1 MPWFKKNLRQWLN
14 RFSLR
19 ACFLTLFFSGYS
31 KKAPGTIGSLV
42 ALLLGLPILIFSANT
57 LFLAAIL
64 IGLIAIAQ
72 IDKEEEE
79 SKIHD
84 SSYIVIDEL
93 VGMWLAMAIS
103 GLSLAGVILSFI
115 FFRIYDITKP
125 SLIGKI
131 DKEVKGGLGVVA
143 DDALAGVLAG
153 LSVLLA
159 INILGFFNIKL

>member
-1 MPWFKKNLRQWLN
+1 MDK
-14 RFSLR
+14 FSLR

-57 LFLAAIL
+57 LFLGAVFV
-64 IGLIAIAQ
+64 GLIAITQ

-79 SKIHD
+79 TKRHD

-153 LSVLLA
+153 LSALLV
-159 INILGFFNIKL
+159 INVLGFFNIKF

>member
-1 MPWFKKNLRQWLN
+1 MDKFG
-14 RFSLR
+14 LR

-57 LFLAAIL
+57 LFLAAVL

-103 GLSLAGVILSFI
+103 GLSLVGVVLSFI

-153 LSVLLA
+153 LSALLV

>member
-1 MPWFKKNLRQWLN
+1 MDK
-14 RFSLR
+14 FSLR
-19 ACFLTLFFSGYS
+19 ACFLTLFFSGYF

-57 LFLAAIL
+57 LFLGAIFV
-64 IGLIAIAQ
+64 GLIAIAQ

-79 SKIHD
+79 TKRHD

-103 GLSLAGVILSFI
+103 GLSLAGVVLSFI

-125 SLIGKI
+125 SLIGRI
-131 DKEVKGGLGVVA
+131 DKEVKGGLGVVV

-153 LSVLLA
+153 LSVLLV
-159 INILGFFNIKL
+159 IHILGFFNIKF

>member
-1 MPWFKKNLRQWLN
+1 MDK
-14 RFSLR
+14 FSLR

-42 ALLLGLPILIFSANT
+42 AILLGLPVLIFSANT

-103 GLSLAGVILSFI
+103 GLSLAGVVLSFI
-115 FFRIYDITKP
+115 FFRIYDIAKP

-153 LSVLLA
+153 LSVLLV
-159 INILGFFNIKL
+159 IHILGFFNSEAPNR

>member
-1 MPWFKKNLRQWLN
+1 MNK
-14 RFSLR
+14 FSLR

-31 KKAPGTIGSLV
+31 KKAPGTIGSSV
-42 ALLLGLPILIFSANT
+42 ALLLGLPVLIFSANT
-57 LFLAAIL
+57 LFLAAIF

-103 GLSLAGVILSFI
+103 GLSLAGVVLSFI

-153 LSVLLA
+153 LSALLV

>member
-1 MPWFKKNLRQWLN
+1 MDK
-14 RFSLR
+14 FSLR

-31 KKAPGTIGSLV
+31 KKAPGTVGSLV

-57 LFLAAIL
+57 LFLGAIF

-103 GLSLAGVILSFI
+103 GLSLAGVVLSFI

-143 DDALAGVLAG
+143 DDALAGILAG
-153 LSVLLA
+153 LSALLV
-159 INILGFFNIKL
+159 IHILGFFNIKL

>member
-1 MPWFKKNLRQWLN
+1 M
-14 RFSLR
+14 
-19 ACFLTLFFSGYS
+19 
-31 KKAPGTIGSLV
+31 
-42 ALLLGLPILIFSANT
+42 LLGLPILIFSANT
-57 LFLAAIL
+57 LFLAAIF

-103 GLSLAGVILSFI
+103 GLSLAGIILSFI

-153 LSVLLA
+153 LSALLA

>member
-1 MPWFKKNLRQWLN
+1 MDK
-14 RFSLR
+14 FSLR
-19 ACFLTLFFSGYS
+19 MCFLTLFFSGYS

-42 ALLLGLPILIFSANT
+42 ALLLGLPVLIFSANT
-57 LFLAAIL
+57 LFLVAIL
-64 IGLIAIAQ
+64 IGLIAITQ

-103 GLSLAGVILSFI
+103 GLSLAGVVLSFI

-153 LSVLLA
+153 LSVLLV
-159 INILGFFNIKL
+159 IHILGFFNIKL

>member
-1 MPWFKKNLRQWLN
+1 MNK
-14 RFSLR
+14 FSLR

-103 GLSLAGVILSFI
+103 GLSLVGVVLSFI

-153 LSVLLA
+153 LSALLV
-159 INILGFFNIKL
+159 IHILGFFNIKL

>member
-1 MPWFKKNLRQWLN
+1 MDK
-14 RFSLR
+14 FSLR

-42 ALLLGLPILIFSANT
+42 ALLLGLPVLIFSANT
-57 LFLAAIL
+57 LFLGAIFV
-64 IGLIAIAQ
+64 GLIAITQ

-79 SKIHD
+79 SKRHD

-93 VGMWLAMAIS
+93 VGMWLAMAIG

-143 DDALAGVLAG
+143 DDALAGILAG
-153 LSVLLA
+153 LSALLV
-159 INILGFFNIKL
+159 IHILGFFNIKF

>member
-1 MPWFKKNLRQWLN
+1 MDKFG
-14 RFSLR
+14 LR

-42 ALLLGLPILIFSANT
+42 ALLLGLPVLIFSANT
-57 LFLAAIL
+57 LFLGAVF

-103 GLSLAGVILSFI
+103 GLSLAGVVLSFI

-153 LSVLLA
+153 LSALLV
-159 INILGFFNIKL
+159 IHILGFFNIKL

>member
-1 MPWFKKNLRQWLN
+1 MNK
-14 RFSLR
+14 FSLR

-42 ALLLGLPILIFSANT
+42 ALLLGLPVLIFSANT
-57 LFLAAIL
+57 LFLAAVL

-103 GLSLAGVILSFI
+103 GLSLAGVVLSFI
-115 FFRIYDITKP
+115 FFRFYDITKP

-153 LSVLLA
+153 LSALLA

>member
-1 MPWFKKNLRQWLN
+1 MDK
-14 RFSLR
+14 FSLR

-42 ALLLGLPILIFSANT
+42 ALLLGLPVLIFSANT
-57 LFLAAIL
+57 LFLAAIF

-103 GLSLAGVILSFI
+103 GLSLVGVVLSFI

-153 LSVLLA
+153 LSVLLV
-159 INILGFFNIKL
+159 ISILGFFNIKL

>member
-1 MPWFKKNLRQWLN
+1 M
-14 RFSLR
+14 
-19 ACFLTLFFSGYS
+19 
-31 KKAPGTIGSLV
+31 
-42 ALLLGLPILIFSANT
+42 LLGLPVLIFSANT
-57 LFLAAIL
+57 LFLGAVL

-79 SKIHD
+79 TKRHD

-103 GLSLAGVILSFI
+103 GLSLAGVVLSFI

-153 LSVLLA
+153 LSALLV

>member
-1 MPWFKKNLRQWLN
+1 MDK
-14 RFSLR
+14 FSLR
-19 ACFLTLFFSGYS
+19 TCFLTLFFSGYS

-42 ALLLGLPILIFSANT
+42 ALLLGLPVLIFSANT
-57 LFLAAIL
+57 LFLGAVL

-103 GLSLAGVILSFI
+103 GLSLAGVVLSFI

-125 SLIGKI
+125 SFIGKI

-153 LSVLLA
+153 LSVLLV

>member
-1 MPWFKKNLRQWLN
+1 M
-14 RFSLR
+14 
-19 ACFLTLFFSGYS
+19 
-31 KKAPGTIGSLV
+31 
-42 ALLLGLPILIFSANT
+42 ALLLGLPVLAFSANT
-57 LFLAAIL
+57 LFLGAIFV
-64 IGLIAIAQ
+64 GLIAITQ

-125 SLIGKI
+125 SLIGTI
-131 DKEVKGGLGVVA
+131 DKKVKGGLGVVA

-153 LSVLLA
+153 LSALLV
-159 INILGFFNIKL
+159 INVLGFFNIKF

>member
-1 MPWFKKNLRQWLN
+1 MDK
-14 RFSLR
+14 FSLR

-57 LFLAAIL
+57 LFLVAVL

-153 LSVLLA
+153 LSTLLV

>member
-1 MPWFKKNLRQWLN
+1 MNK
-14 RFSLR
+14 FSLR

-57 LFLAAIL
+57 LFLAAVL
-64 IGLIAIAQ
+64 IGLIAITQ

-143 DDALAGVLAG
+143 DDALAGVLSG
-153 LSVLLA
+153 LSVLLV

>member
-1 MPWFKKNLRQWLN
+1 MDK
-14 RFSLR
+14 FSLR

-57 LFLAAIL
+57 LFLGAIFV
-64 IGLIAIAQ
+64 GLIAIAQ

-79 SKIHD
+79 TKRHD

-153 LSVLLA
+153 LSVLLV
-159 INILGFFNIKL
+159 INVLGFFNIKF

>member
-1 MPWFKKNLRQWLN
+1 MNK
-14 RFSLR
+14 FSLR

-103 GLSLAGVILSFI
+103 GLSLAGVILGFI

>member
-1 MPWFKKNLRQWLN
+1 MDK
-14 RFSLR
+14 FSLR

-42 ALLLGLPILIFSANT
+42 ALLLGLPVLIFSANT
-57 LFLAAIL
+57 LFLGAVF

-103 GLSLAGVILSFI
+103 GLSLAGVVLSFI

-153 LSVLLA
+153 LSALLI

>member
-1 MPWFKKNLRQWLN
+1 M
-14 RFSLR
+14 
-19 ACFLTLFFSGYS
+19 
-31 KKAPGTIGSLV
+31 
-42 ALLLGLPILIFSANT
+42 LLGLPVLIFSANT
-57 LFLAAIL
+57 LFLAAIF
-64 IGLIAIAQ
+64 IGLIAISQ

-103 GLSLAGVILSFI
+103 GLSLVGVVLSFI

-131 DKEVKGGLGVVA
+131 DKEIKGGLGVVA

-153 LSVLLA
+153 LSALLA

>member
-1 MPWFKKNLRQWLN
+1 M
-14 RFSLR
+14 
-19 ACFLTLFFSGYS
+19 
-31 KKAPGTIGSLV
+31 
-42 ALLLGLPILIFSANT
+42 LLGLPILIFSANT
-57 LFLAAIL
+57 LFLGAIF

-131 DKEVKGGLGVVA
+131 DKEIKGGLGVVA

-153 LSVLLA
+153 LNALLV
-159 INILGFFNIKL
+159 IHILGFFNIKL

>member
-1 MPWFKKNLRQWLN
+1 M
-14 RFSLR
+14 
-19 ACFLTLFFSGYS
+19 
-31 KKAPGTIGSLV
+31 
-42 ALLLGLPILIFSANT
+42 LLGLPILIFSANT
-57 LFLAAIL
+57 LFLGAVF
-64 IGLIAIAQ
+64 IGLIAITQ

-79 SKIHD
+79 TKRHD
-84 SSYIVIDEL
+84 SSHIVIDEL

-103 GLSLAGVILSFI
+103 GLSLAGVVLSFI

-153 LSVLLA
+153 LSALLV
-159 INILGFFNIKL
+159 INVLGFFNIKL

>member
-1 MPWFKKNLRQWLN
+1 MNK
-14 RFSLR
+14 FSLR

-42 ALLLGLPILIFSANT
+42 ALLLGLPVLIFSANT
-57 LFLAAIL
+57 LFLGAIFV
-64 IGLIAIAQ
+64 GLIAIAQ

-103 GLSLAGVILSFI
+103 GLSLAGVVLSFI

-153 LSVLLA
+153 LSVLLI

>member
-1 MPWFKKNLRQWLN
+1 M
-14 RFSLR
+14 
-19 ACFLTLFFSGYS
+19 
-31 KKAPGTIGSLV
+31 
-42 ALLLGLPILIFSANT
+42 LLGLPVLIFSANT
-57 LFLAAIL
+57 LFLAAVL

-131 DKEVKGGLGVVA
+131 DKEIKGGLGVVA

-153 LSVLLA
+153 LSTLLV

>member
-1 MPWFKKNLRQWLN
+1 MDK
-14 RFSLR
+14 FSLR

-57 LFLAAIL
+57 LFLGAVF
-64 IGLIAIAQ
+64 IGLIAITQ

-79 SKIHD
+79 TKRHD

-103 GLSLAGVILSFI
+103 GLSLAGVVLSFI

-153 LSVLLA
+153 LSALLV
-159 INILGFFNIKL
+159 IHILGFFNIKF

>member
-1 MPWFKKNLRQWLN
+1 M
-14 RFSLR
+14 
-19 ACFLTLFFSGYS
+19 
-31 KKAPGTIGSLV
+31 
-42 ALLLGLPILIFSANT
+42 LLGLPVLAFSANT
-57 LFLAAIL
+57 LFLGAVF
-64 IGLIAIAQ
+64 IGLIAITQ

-79 SKIHD
+79 TKRHD

-153 LSVLLA
+153 LSALLV
-159 INILGFFNIKL
+159 IHILGFFNIKL

>member
-1 MPWFKKNLRQWLN
+1 MNK
-14 RFSLR
+14 FSLR

-57 LFLAAIL
+57 LFLAAVL

-103 GLSLAGVILSFI
+103 GLSLVGVILSFI

>member
-1 MPWFKKNLRQWLN
+1 MDK
-14 RFSLR
+14 FSLR

-153 LSVLLA
+153 LSVLLV

>member
-1 MPWFKKNLRQWLN
+1 MDKFG
-14 RFSLR
+14 LR
-19 ACFLTLFFSGYS
+19 AYFLTLFFSGYS

-42 ALLLGLPILIFSANT
+42 ALLLGLPVLIFSANT
-57 LFLAAIL
+57 LFLAAVL

-103 GLSLAGVILSFI
+103 GLSLAGVVLSFI
-115 FFRIYDITKP
+115 FFRFYDITKP

-153 LSVLLA
+153 LSVLLV

>member
-1 MPWFKKNLRQWLN
+1 MNK
-14 RFSLR
+14 FSLR

-42 ALLLGLPILIFSANT
+42 ALLLGLPVLIFSANT
-57 LFLAAIL
+57 LFLAAVL
-64 IGLIAIAQ
+64 IGLIAISQ

-103 GLSLAGVILSFI
+103 GLSLVGVVLSFI

>member
-1 MPWFKKNLRQWLN
+1 M
-14 RFSLR
+14 
-19 ACFLTLFFSGYS
+19 
-31 KKAPGTIGSLV
+31 
-42 ALLLGLPILIFSANT
+42 LLGLPVLIFSANT

-103 GLSLAGVILSFI
+103 GLSLAGVVLSFI

-125 SLIGKI
+125 SLIGRI

-153 LSVLLA
+153 LSALLV

>member
-1 MPWFKKNLRQWLN
+1 MDK
-14 RFSLR
+14 FSLR
-19 ACFLTLFFSGYS
+19 VCFLTLFFSGYS

-42 ALLLGLPILIFSANT
+42 ALFLGLPILIFSANT
-57 LFLAAIL
+57 LFLAAVL

-153 LSVLLA
+153 LSALLV
-159 INILGFFNIKL
+159 IHILGFFNIKL

>member
-1 MPWFKKNLRQWLN
+1 MNK
-14 RFSLR
+14 FSLR

-57 LFLAAIL
+57 LFLVAVL
-64 IGLIAIAQ
+64 IGLIAITQ

-103 GLSLAGVILSFI
+103 GLSLVGVVLSFI

-131 DKEVKGGLGVVA
+131 DKEIKGGLGVVA

>member
-1 MPWFKKNLRQWLN
+1 MDK
-14 RFSLR
+14 FSLR

-42 ALLLGLPILIFSANT
+42 ALLLGLPVLIFSANT
-57 LFLAAIL
+57 LFLGAVF
-64 IGLIAIAQ
+64 IGLIAITQ

-84 SSYIVIDEL
+84 SSHIVIDEL

-103 GLSLAGVILSFI
+103 GLSLAGVVLSFI

-125 SLIGKI
+125 SLIGRI

-153 LSVLLA
+153 LSALLV
-159 INILGFFNIKL
+159 IHILGFFNIKF

>member
-1 MPWFKKNLRQWLN
+1 MDK
-14 RFSLR
+14 FSLR

-57 LFLAAIL
+57 LFLGAIFV
-64 IGLIAIAQ
+64 GLIAIAQ

-79 SKIHD
+79 TKRHD

-103 GLSLAGVILSFI
+103 GLSLAGVVLSFI

-153 LSVLLA
+153 LSTLLV

>member
-1 MPWFKKNLRQWLN
+1 MNK
-14 RFSLR
+14 FSLR

-57 LFLAAIL
+57 LFLAAVL

-103 GLSLAGVILSFI
+103 GLSLAGVVLSFV

-153 LSVLLA
+153 LSALLV

>member
-1 MPWFKKNLRQWLN
+1 MDK
-14 RFSLR
+14 FSLR

-42 ALLLGLPILIFSANT
+42 ALLLGLPVLIFSANT
-57 LFLAAIL
+57 LFLVAVL

-103 GLSLAGVILSFI
+103 GLSLVGVVLSFI

-153 LSVLLA
+153 LSALLI

>member
-1 MPWFKKNLRQWLN
+1 M
-14 RFSLR
+14 
-19 ACFLTLFFSGYS
+19 FLTLFFSGYS

-42 ALLLGLPILIFSANT
+42 ALLLGLPVLAFSANT
-57 LFLAAIL
+57 LFLGAIFV
-64 IGLIAIAQ
+64 GLIAIAQ

-79 SKIHD
+79 SKRHD

-93 VGMWLAMAIS
+93 VGMWIAMAIS
-103 GLSLAGVILSFI
+103 GLSLAGVVLSFI

-153 LSVLLA
+153 LSVLLV
-159 INILGFFNIKL
+159 INVLGFFNIKF